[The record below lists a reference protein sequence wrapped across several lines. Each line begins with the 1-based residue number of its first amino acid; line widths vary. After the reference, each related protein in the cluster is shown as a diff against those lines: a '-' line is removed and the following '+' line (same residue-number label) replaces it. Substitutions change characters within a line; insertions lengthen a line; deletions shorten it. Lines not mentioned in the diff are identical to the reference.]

1 VKVFAA
7 VIFLALSWYSSAQA
21 PSGATTAEIN
31 GEVFIVTGEHQ
42 SIKLGLVTIAA
53 FDPGEIRDLMDSTRA
68 EIAAETTRLN
78 RIVPRI
84 VRVSDDG
91 SRLEK
96 EVTTSD
102 LSRTNFQAWSRVLDS
117 TIALASKASV
127 LKLRSEWM
135 KNYLESPAPFFKRL
149 PKAVAATTTDADGKF
164 KLILPAAGRV
174 VIGATADR
182 RVVDKTEYY
191 FWLVNIEANGSASLT
206 LSDDNQ
212 ADTASNESLLH
223 TLTLT
228 APGGGTETIE
238 KLTSDLDE
246 LEKRIAAAL
255 PPSGRR

>member
-1 VKVFAA
+1 VKVSAA
-7 VIFLALSWYSSAQA
+7 VIFLALSWSSSAQA
-21 PSGATTAEIN
+21 PSGAAAEIN

-53 FDPGEIRDLMDSTRA
+53 FDPGEIRNLIDSTRA

-78 RIVPRI
+78 KFVPRI
-84 VRVSDDG
+84 VQVSDDG

-102 LSRTNFQAWSRVLDS
+102 LSRTNFQAWSRVLE
-117 TIALASKASV
+117 TTLALASKASA

-149 PKAVAATTTDADGKF
+149 PKAVAATKTDADGKF
-164 KLILPAAGRV
+164 KLILPVAGRV
-174 VIGATADR
+174 VIGATADL

-191 FWLVNIEANGSASLT
+191 FWLVNIEAKGSTSLT

-228 APGGGTETIE
+228 AAGGGTETIE

-246 LEKRIAAAL
+246 LEKRIAAVL
-255 PPSGRR
+255 PPSRR